1 MLERY
6 QEELSINF
14 IFTIDDLNAIYPNS
28 TLEYGVGESLW
39 EKMVQECSDLYPL
52 QPLPDGVDHTLRKFD
67 MAGKTKILNCTKL
80 VKSMDTDSPKES
92 ECVQDSLRSLHPV
105 SRRATKWPL
114 RLGSGHLAVV
124 VARGSVLNLKRT
136 FAPRSRTDGK
146 PTSQK
151 EKAENKT
158 KNTVASPICNI
169 PDLVK
174 LANELKDALDQMIKD
189 GLDDSEITVVGV

>member
-52 QPLPDGVDHTLRKFD
+52 QPLPDGVDNTLRKFD
-67 MAGKTKILNCTKL
+67 MAGKTKFSNCTKI
-80 VKSMDTDSPKES
+80 VRSMDTDSPKES

-136 FAPRSRTDGK
+136 FAPRSRVK
-146 PTSQK
+146 KYS
-151 EKAENKT
+151 AE
-158 KNTVASPICNI
+158 ASKKC
-169 PDLVK
+169 DK
-174 LANELKDALDQMIKD
+174 LESSFSLSAVRTYTQFSFHLWKKLI
-189 GLDDSEITVVGV
+189 